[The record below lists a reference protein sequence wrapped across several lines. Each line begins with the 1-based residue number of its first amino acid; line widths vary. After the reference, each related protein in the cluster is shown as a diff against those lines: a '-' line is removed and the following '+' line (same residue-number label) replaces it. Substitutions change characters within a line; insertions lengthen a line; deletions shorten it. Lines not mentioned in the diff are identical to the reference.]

1 MNKKKLRGE
10 GCKPAAPT
18 SIFRRWFLTSII
30 LCFTMSANAQTG
42 DILGSGAFHG
52 LNDLPGK
59 TLKDLFDNATDATT
73 FSMDNPEKVFFL
85 YNLET
90 KQFLNSG
97 SYWGT
102 HVSLKYY
109 GLPLWVDKIVKSTS
123 WTGVTTY
130 HNDHINF
137 AQNLKTGIGPYIA
150 WFKHSNGENHPN
162 TGCFIDRKKEEATGW
177 YFEKVTD
184 AAENGK
190 NTYRI
195 YTIANGT
202 EYYLHGNPDPYSDKK
217 CAADKEGS
225 FDKKYGKW
233 RVFSLAQLYSIQE
246 NNIQNMTESLELS
259 FKLRCPSFSRGDAD
273 ITNWKTTVWNTNAK
287 QRFGLE
293 HLYYTS
299 NQITDNNGNKKDYD
313 VNAFTGTGTNKIDS
327 YTFAKGD
334 GDTEDKVITGYKP
347 HETYQLYLGKYF
359 CADAKNARGRIFQKV
374 KVNYEGTYVIECKAY
389 STTTKAKLFAVV
401 LGEDGKT
408 EIPNTLNTTVLWQTS
423 NMSEQQKTDLHIEEQ
438 NMDYAGRNFYN
449 SSQYTNSVIVHV
461 KKQPEEVRYIAFGI
475 QIGDGVSDTEDIP
488 ADAKEWTVFDDFR
501 LLFAA
506 KGVDTDLILDE
517 DAPDLNYLK
526 ECRDTYRNAVLHL
539 NKSFKTDKWTSII
552 LPVNLTR
559 KQITEA
565 FGANSKLAKLSK
577 IKDKEIR
584 FTTIDLDKKA
594 NEDVVLE
601 AYKPYIL
608 YSTEVTRTN
617 PAYQATLTVTTAGE
631 HSQRHVRIKAN
642 HIDIPNV
649 TLATTADNKNDLS
662 QMDENWLTKATY
674 DDADSKLTI
683 HGTFARTFAPKSIQ
697 DETTY
702 VWNFNNKDYDKND
715 KKSFIDGRPN
725 LIGCYFF
732 DQGKMWYSASRPRG
746 LRGFSCWIEPK
757 KQGTAT
763 PAKAKL
769 FLDGIDMTGTTDIED
784 IFGGEEG
791 KKVEKFANGIYNING
806 QLVRANG
813 DSTEGLPEGLYIIN
827 CKKRLVKH

>member
-1 MNKKKLRGE
+1 MNNKKLRSK
-10 GCKPAAPT
+10 GCKPASPT
-18 SIFRRWFLTSII
+18 SIFRKWFLTAII
-30 LCFTMSANAQTG
+30 LCFTMSATAQTG
-42 DILGSGAFHG
+42 ENLGSGAFHG
-52 LNDLPGK
+52 LNDLAGM
-59 TLKDLFDNATDATT
+59 TLQDLLDNATDATT
-73 FSMDNPEKVFFL
+73 FSMDDPEKVFFL

-109 GLPLWVDKIVKSTS
+109 GLPLWVDKIGNSK
-123 WTGVTTY
+123 
-130 HNDHINF
+130 DHINF
-137 AQNLKTGIGPYIA
+137 AQNLKTGQGQYIA
-150 WFKHSNGENHPN
+150 WFTHSGGADSPN
-162 TGCFIDRKKEEATGW
+162 TGCFIDRKKDEATGW
-177 YFEKVTD
+177 YFEEVTD
-184 AAENGK
+184 EPAESGK

-202 EYYLHGNPDPYSDKK
+202 NYYLHGNPDPYSDKK
-217 CAADKEGS
+217 CAANKEDS
-225 FDKKYGKW
+225 FEPKYGKW

-246 NNIQNMTESLELS
+246 KNIQNMTESLELS
-259 FKLRCPSFSRGDAD
+259 FKLLCPSFSRGDAE
-273 ITNWKTTVWNTNAK
+273 ITNWNTTVWNSGNNAK

-334 GDTEDKVITGYKP
+334 GEAEDKVITGD
-347 HETYQLYLGKYF
+347 EGYQLYLGKYF
-359 CADAKNARGRIFQKV
+359 CADAKNTRGRIFQIV

-423 NMSEQQKTDLHIEEQ
+423 NMSEQQKTDLHIDEQ

-517 DAPDLNYLK
+517 DAPDLSYLK

-617 PAYQATLTVTTAGE
+617 PAYQATLTETTAGE

-674 DDADSKLTI
+674 DDAESKLTI
-683 HGTFARTFAPKSIQ
+683 HGTFARTFAPNSTQ
-697 DETTY
+697 DATTY
-702 VWNFNNKDYDKND
+702 VWNFNDKNYDKTD
-715 KKSFIDGRPN
+715 KGTFIPGRPD
-725 LIGCYFF
+725 LKGCYFF

-806 QLVRANG
+806 QLVRANS

-827 CKKRLVKH
+827 GKKRFVKH

>member
-1 MNKKKLRGE
+1 MNNKKLRSKGF
-10 GCKPAAPT
+10 KPASPT

-30 LCFTMSANAQTG
+30 LCFTMSATAQTENN
-42 DILGSGAFHG
+42 LGNGAIDG
-52 LNDLPGK
+52 LNDLSGM
-59 TLKDLFDNATDATT
+59 TFDNLYMIAKEDAQPS
-73 FSMDNPEKVFFL
+73 FSMDDPKKVFFL

-109 GLPLWVDKIVKSTS
+109 GLPLWVDKIENST
-123 WTGVTTY
+123 
-130 HNDHINF
+130 DRINF
-137 AQNLKTGIGPYIA
+137 AQNLKTGEGQYIA
-150 WFKHSNGENHPN
+150 WFTHSGGADSPN
-162 TGCFIDRKKEEATGW
+162 TGCFIDRKNNEATGW

-184 AAENGK
+184 AAEKEK

-195 YTIANGT
+195 YTKVDNT
-202 EYYLHGNPDPYSDKK
+202 NYYLHGNPDPYSDKK

-225 FDKKYGKW
+225 SLVENYGKW
-233 RVFSLAQLYSIQE
+233 RVFSLQQLYDIQE
-246 NNIQNMTESLELS
+246 FNMQDMTESLELS
-259 FKLRCPSFSRGDAD
+259 FKIRCPSFSRGDAD
-273 ITNWKTTVWNTNAK
+273 ITNWNTTVWNSGNNAK

-299 NQITDNNGNKKDYD
+299 NQITDDNGNKKDYD
-313 VNAFTGTGTNKIDS
+313 VNAFTGKGTNKIDS

-334 GDTEDKVITGYKP
+334 GEAEDKEITG
-347 HETYQLYLGKYF
+347 HEGYQLYLGKYF
-359 CADAKNARGRIFQKV
+359 CADAKNTRGRIFQKV
-374 KVNYEGTYVIECKAY
+374 QVNNEGTYVIECKAY

-401 LGEDGKT
+401 LGEDGET

-438 NMDYAGRNFYN
+438 NMDYAGRNFYT
-449 SSQYTNSVIVHV
+449 SSQYTNSVLVNV
-461 KKQPEEVRYIAFGI
+461 KKETTDTRYIAFGI

-517 DAPDLNYLK
+517 DAPDLDYLK
-526 ECRDTYRNAVLHL
+526 DCSTTYQNTILHL
-539 NKSFKTDKWTSII
+539 NKSFPTDKWTSII
-552 LPVNLTR
+552 LPVNLNRNQFT
-559 KQITEA
+559 TA
-565 FGANSKLAKLSK
+565 FGANAKLAKLK
-577 IKDKEIR
+577 KVYGKEIR
-584 FTTIDLDKKA
+584 FETINLQELAADGVALKA
-594 NEDVVLE
+594 YE
-601 AYKPYIL
+601 PYIL
-608 YSTEVTRTN
+608 YSTEVQKTV
-617 PAYQATLTVTTAGE
+617 PAYKATLTMTGSSASGTRTVG
-631 HSQRHVRIKAN
+631 IKAN
-642 HIDIPNV
+642 HIGIPNV
-649 TLATTADNKNDLS
+649 TFATKDGANDLS
-662 QMDENWLTKATY
+662 KMDKNWLTNASY
-674 DDADSKLTI
+674 DDENSQLTI
-683 HGTFARTFAPKSIQ
+683 CGTFARTFAPKSTQ

-702 VWNFNNKDYDKND
+702 VWNFNNKDYDEND

-791 KKVEKFANGIYNING
+791 NTVEKFANGIYNING
-806 QLVRANG
+806 QLVRANS

-827 CKKRLVKH
+827 GKKRLVKH